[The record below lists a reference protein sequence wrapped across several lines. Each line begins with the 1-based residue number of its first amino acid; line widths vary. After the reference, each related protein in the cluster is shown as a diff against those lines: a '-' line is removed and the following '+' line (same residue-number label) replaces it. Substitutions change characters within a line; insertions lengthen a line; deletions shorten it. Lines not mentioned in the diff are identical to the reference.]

1 MFSMWS
7 GIDREIFAGH
17 PLDTAKDRHLPNLP
31 YLNPS
36 MPFHNDPFINIS
48 GGPFNDAAST
58 HSTIATSIQPIDPES
73 GSISTCTYF

>member
-36 MPFHNDPFINIS
+36 MPFQNSFINIS

-58 HSTIATSIQPIDPES
+58 HSTIATSIQHIDPES
-73 GSISTCTYF
+73 GSTCTYF